1 MGYNYTD
8 SIESEYNF
16 GDEINNSDF
25 KNALNSLA
33 VISYRY
39 IDFDKTKYHFFQDCF
54 DNKDI
59 LEYFDFMNFLTSYPF
74 NDILSNKDKDWHLY
88 NNNYFKDLRFKELV
102 DTALGIKKGLRVEQ
116 VPSFYHFA
124 LYTNETASRHTNIK
138 SPRVYF
144 FIGENAIIYP
154 LFYDPY
160 HEINP

>member
-59 LEYFDFMNFLTSYPF
+59 LEYFDFMNC
-74 NDILSNKDKDWHLY
+74 
-88 NNNYFKDLRFKELV
+88 
-102 DTALGIKKGLRVEQ
+102 
-116 VPSFYHFA
+116 
-124 LYTNETASRHTNIK
+124 
-138 SPRVYF
+138 
-144 FIGENAIIYP
+144 
-154 LFYDPY
+154 
-160 HEINP
+160 